1 MFRMLYKKLCS
12 IVLSLLVFASIAG
25 ANISYAAPKADT
37 KTDISPA
44 VKTSIDNEAKNDK
57 ITPVNNAEACNL
69 PPYIAAQPLEVVQN
83 PAKFLNQEIK
93 MNATFD
99 KFSTLGL
106 DYKKALRPTADYI
119 GFLIQRDDVVDH
131 NIPLSEMKLFLK
143 RDYAEKFI
151 DLDTGDK
158 IEIVGKVFSTAL
170 GDPWI
175 DVNRLTII
183 KKAKTAETNNTKKK

>member
-1 MFRMLYKKLCS
+1 MLKLYKKLCS
-12 IVLSLLVFASIAG
+12 ILLSMLVFVSITA
-25 ANISYAAPKADT
+25 ANISYAVPKLDNKNNIKPITKTETQAPKAKAD
-37 KTDISPA
+37 
-44 VKTSIDNEAKNDK
+44 VV
-57 ITPVNNAEACNL
+57 PVNNTETCNL
-69 PPYIAAQPLEVVQN
+69 PEYIMVQPLEVVQN
-83 PAKFLNQEIK
+83 PAKFLNQQIK

-119 GFLIQRDDVVDH
+119 GFLIQRDDVLDH

-143 RDYAEKFI
+143 RSYAEKFL

-158 IEIVGKVFSTAL
+158 IEITGKVFSTAL

-175 DVNRLTII
+175 DVDKLTIT
-183 KKAKTAETNNTKKK
+183 KKAKAAETNNTKKN